1 MKATGYHPVPQ
12 MLPAQ
17 PNQSLI
23 DGLTVLQ
30 ALAVSTEPVGG
41 RALARQ
47 LGLEATRVN
56 RLLKTLAYLGMAR
69 QTPNRKYLPGPAM
82 HVLSAQSLF
91 GSGLIRRALPVL
103 EALQETGKVV
113 ALGVLWRDHVSYLY
127 HWEPGVS
134 AASALGR
141 MNLYPASQS
150 SIGRMLLGWQEEEH
164 VRALYADREIPL
176 CPGGI
181 EDLLKEVREARRQG
195 YAYAVQNPQPLN
207 SSLAVPVG
215 SPPYAAIALGG
226 AVYPEELDD
235 TVVRLRKCAEL
246 IAGE

>member
-1 MKATGYHPVPQ
+1 

-91 GSGLIRRALPVL
+91 GSGLIRRALPEL
-103 EALQETGKVV
+103 EKLQETGKVV
-113 ALGVLWRDHVSYLY
+113 ALGVLWRDQVCYLY
-127 HWEPGVS
+127 HWEPGET

-150 SIGRMLLGWQEEEH
+150 SIGRMLLSWQEEAH
-164 VRALYADREIPL
+164 VRGLYADREIPL
-176 CPGGI
+176 YPGPNGI
-181 EDLLKEVREARRQG
+181 EELLKDLRRAREQG
-195 YAYAVQNPQPLN
+195 YAYAVQNPEPLN

-215 SPPYAAIALGG
+215 RVPYAGIAVGG
-226 AVYPEELDD
+226 AVYPEEI
-235 TVVRLRKCAEL
+235 VEAVARLRKSADL
-246 IAGE
+246 IQGE

>member
-1 MKATGYHPVPQ
+1 

-41 RALARQ
+41 RALARE

-69 QTPNRKYLPGPAM
+69 QTPKRKYLPGPAM

-103 EALQETGKVV
+103 ENLQQSGHVV
-113 ALGVLWRDHVSYLY
+113 ALGVLWRDQVCYLY
-127 HWEPGVS
+127 HWEPGETS
-134 AASALGR
+134 ANALGR
-141 MNLYPASQS
+141 LNLYPASQS
-150 SIGRMLLGWQEEEH
+150 SIGRMLLAWQDEQH
-164 VRALYADREIPL
+164 VRDLYADRDIPL
-176 CPGGI
+176 YPNGVA
-181 EDLLKEVREARRQG
+181 DLLADLRTARAQG
-195 YAYAVQNPQPLN
+195 YAYAIQRPRPLN
-207 SSLAVPVG
+207 SSVAAPLG
-215 SPPYAAIALGG
+215 TPPYAAIALGG
-226 AVYPEELDD
+226 AVPAETLLESVAILRNAVEQIESVPG
-235 TVVRLRKCAEL
+235 VVGK
-246 IAGE
+246 